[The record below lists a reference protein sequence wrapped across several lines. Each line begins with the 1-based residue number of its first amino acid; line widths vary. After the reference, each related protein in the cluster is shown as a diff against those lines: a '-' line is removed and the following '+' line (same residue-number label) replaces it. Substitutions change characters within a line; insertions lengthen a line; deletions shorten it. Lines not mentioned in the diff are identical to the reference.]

1 MDTFGKRFKE
11 ERKIKRLTQ
20 EQLADKFHLRKSSI
34 SRYENDKQMPEVGL
48 LKEFADFFGV
58 TVDYLI
64 GNESSKEE
72 ISNTGKTDNN
82 VNVIHF
88 KNPQEAMTF
97 ILKQPSIA
105 AFGVPELTDEEIIE
119 FANDILKHIE
129 LVSSKYKK

>member
-1 MDTFGKRFKE
+1 
-11 ERKIKRLTQ
+11 
-20 EQLADKFHLRKSSI
+20 
-34 SRYENDKQMPEVGL
+34 MPEVGL

-129 LVSSKYKK
+129 LVSYKYKK

>member
-82 VNVIHF
+82 VNDI
-88 KNPQEAMTF
+88 KKART
-97 ILKQPSIA
+97 ILW
-105 AFGVPELTDEEIIE
+105 
-119 FANDILKHIE
+119 
-129 LVSSKYKK
+129 